1 MCTPFYE
8 DSAITD
14 MTTQI
19 ANRRVEW
26 TLLDSFNVS
35 ELGNDDRTSHLTV
48 QTLIGAGS
56 DLLQAS
62 PSSGVYL
69 NMIRADVSP
78 LRLHVT
84 IHGLPPRPRSIVRQR
99 IQASHPPHL
108 SHGLS
113 HPLPFLLPV
122 SHHIRPLHPLR
133 Q

>member
-35 ELGNDDRTSHLTV
+35 ELGKDDRTPNLTV
-48 QTLIGAGS
+48 QTLTDACFN
-56 DLLQAS
+56 LLQAS
-62 PSSGVYL
+62 HSSGVYL
-69 NMIRADVSP
+69 SMIRADVSP

-84 IHGLPPRPRSIVRQR
+84 THGLPPRPRFIARQR
-99 IQASHPPHL
+99 IQANHPLHL
-108 SHGLS
+108 NHGLNRL
-113 HPLPFLLPV
+113 LPFLLLVP
-122 SHHIRPLHPLR
+122 HHIRPLHPLR
-133 Q
+133 K

>member
-35 ELGNDDRTSHLTV
+35 ELGKHNRTSNLTV
-48 QTLIGAGS
+48 QTLT
-56 DLLQAS
+56 DDCPNLLQAS

-69 NMIRADVSP
+69 NMIRADV
-78 LRLHVT
+78 
-84 IHGLPPRPRSIVRQR
+84 
-99 IQASHPPHL
+99 
-108 SHGLS
+108 
-113 HPLPFLLPV
+113 
-122 SHHIRPLHPLR
+122 
-133 Q
+133 